1 MANILEDSIN
11 FGMGLFAYSRE
22 KVEEMVEKMVA
33 KGEVQRKDAQSFAS
47 DLIKKGE
54 AQRAELSRMVKDE
67 VRSTLE
73 DVGLASSQCLTK
85 DDIRAI
91 IKEELA
97 NAKSEEK

>member
-22 KVEEMVEKMVA
+22 KIEEMVEKMVA

-47 DLIKKGE
+47 DLVKKGE
-54 AQRAELSRMVKDE
+54 AQREELSRMVKEE
-67 VRSTLE
+67 VRTTLQ
-73 DVGLASSQCLTK
+73 DVGLTADQRVTK

>member
-11 FGMGLFAYSRE
+11 FGMGLFSYSRE
-22 KVEEMVEKMVA
+22 KIEEMVEKMVA

-54 AQRAELSRMVKDE
+54 AQREELSRVVKDE
-67 VRSTLE
+67 VRSTLA
-73 DVGLASSQCLTK
+73 DVGLTSDQCVTK
-85 DDIRAI
+85 DDIRSI

-97 NAKSEEK
+97 AAKAEEK